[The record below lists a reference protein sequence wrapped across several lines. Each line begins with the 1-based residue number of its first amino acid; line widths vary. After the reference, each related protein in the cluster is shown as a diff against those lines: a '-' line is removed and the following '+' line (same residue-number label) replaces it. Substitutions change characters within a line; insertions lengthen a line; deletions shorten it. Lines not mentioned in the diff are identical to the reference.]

1 MANHKILMG
10 RLISPSKYLFF
21 LLTGCLLLVS
31 IPLIWLAFYNHPSIV
46 DDYCFAYT
54 VMRFGVWESQKMYY
68 DGWTGRYFHNFIVHT
83 SPLIWQWFGAYTV
96 FPILLLTA
104 LWTGFFALIRQLG
117 RAVLTTAEQI
127 AIASGVCFLYITQ
140 LRSIAEFFYWYT
152 GLAGYSLACVF
163 LLFLIG
169 IFIAHHRQQTGW
181 KSPFLMLEALLVLAI
196 IGSSETWM
204 VVMLSCL
211 GFWALLSLIYHRT
224 IPVTLII
231 LLVWAGICS
240 YAMVQAPGNA
250 IRMGGNRLSQD
261 MVFSALEAAK
271 FGLIYF
277 RDLVFQSAILPLS
290 LLFVPIA
297 YRLTDSRN
305 PARAYFAIH
314 AWLALGF
321 YLGLLFILTFLHF
334 WAVGVP
340 PVARLLNV
348 VNLVW
353 VVGWFYTLTVFGRIF
368 RGTIGKWTLLLRY
381 QWPMVLAVTVVLG
394 LQGYRNTN
402 FRLTYEDLRYGRAQK
417 YHQAMTARYQL
428 MTSARADTVVLP
440 PLPVLPV
447 SLALDDLSYRS
458 GDMFNDCWAGYF
470 YRKGAKLHKIPVPAV
485 SLKPVLSQIARKE

>member
-1 MANHKILMG
+1 MNRIITPNNYIFL
-10 RLISPSKYLFF
+10 
-21 LLTGCLLLVS
+21 LLTGCFLLVS
-31 IPLIWLAFYNHPSIV
+31 IPLIWLAFYNHPSII

-54 VMRFGVWESQKMYY
+54 VMRFGVWKSQMMYY

-83 SPLIWQWFGAYTV
+83 SPLIWRWFGAYTV

-104 LWTGFFALIRQLG
+104 LWAGFFALIRQLG
-117 RAVLTTAEQI
+117 RAVLSTAEQV
-127 AIASGVCFLYITQ
+127 AVASGICFLYISQ

-163 LLFLIG
+163 LLLLIG
-169 IFIAHHRQQTGW
+169 VFIAHHRQQTGW
-181 KSPFLMLEALLVLAI
+181 KSPSLLLEALLILMM

-211 GFWALLSLIYHRT
+211 GFWALRSLIYHRT
-224 IPVTLII
+224 IPVTLMI
-231 LLVWAGICS
+231 LLVWAGLCS

-250 IRMGGNRLSQD
+250 IRMGGNGLSQD
-261 MVFSALEAAK
+261 VVFSAIETAK
-271 FGLIYF
+271 FGLTYF
-277 RDLVFQSAILPLS
+277 SPLFLQSALLPLS
-290 LLFVPIA
+290 LLFLPIA
-297 YRLTDSRN
+297 YRLTDSRS
-305 PARAYFAIH
+305 PAQPYFAIYW
-314 AWLALGF
+314 WLALGF
-321 YLGLLFILTFLHF
+321 YVGLLFILTFLHF

-353 VVGWFYTLTVFGRIF
+353 VVGWFYTLTVFVGIF
-368 RGTIGKWTLLLRY
+368 RKTIGKWTLLLRDR
-381 QWPMVLAVTVVLG
+381 WSVALVVTVVLG
-394 LQGYRNTN
+394 WQGYRNTN

-428 MTSARADTVVLP
+428 MANAQADTVVLP

-458 GDMFNDCWAGYF
+458 SHMFNDCWAGYF
-470 YRKGAKLHKIPVPAV
+470 YRKGAKIHKMPVPV
-485 SLKPVLSQIARKE
+485 VTQQTVLPQIARKP